1 MIVYSGLS
9 YRREVFKW
17 NFANDN
23 EEFEKVVLGLRAIGG
38 TTNTRLAKLPF

>member
-17 NFANDN
+17 NFAKNN
-23 EEFEKVVLGLRAIGG
+23 QEFQKVVLGLRAIGG
-38 TTNTRLAKLPF
+38 TTNTK